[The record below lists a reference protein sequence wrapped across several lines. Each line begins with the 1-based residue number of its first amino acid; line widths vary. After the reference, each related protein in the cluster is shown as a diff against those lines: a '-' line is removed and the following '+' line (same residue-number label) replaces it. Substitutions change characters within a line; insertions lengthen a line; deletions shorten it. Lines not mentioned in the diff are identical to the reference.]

1 MSSFYNCDKENI
13 IISNRFKSL
22 TSSNRRFN
30 KYYVS
35 HDKLNTLTKLPS
47 NTKDRHQCGRIAEIS
62 VFYRLRHIHTKT
74 NSTSHEI
81 FDVFSRCLFTFAIA
95 YYIIFKRKPEW
106 WLKCHIWHI
115 ILFLFVFEVTLYP
128 REPSGCR
135 NSKHFLFWRER
146 YKCVNVNSM
155 LALIYQ

>member
-13 IISNRFKSL
+13 IISNRFKRL
-22 TSSNRRFN
+22 TLSNRRFN

-47 NTKDRHQCGRIAEIS
+47 NTKDRHQCGRIAAIS
-62 VFYRLRHIHTKT
+62 LFYRLRHIHTKT

-81 FDVFSRCLFTFAIA
+81 FNDCSRCHFTFVIAIA

-106 WLKCHIWHI
+106 
-115 ILFLFVFEVTLYP
+115 
-128 REPSGCR
+128 
-135 NSKHFLFWRER
+135 
-146 YKCVNVNSM
+146 
-155 LALIYQ
+155 

>member
-13 IISNRFKSL
+13 IISNRFKRL

-81 FDVFSRCLFTFAIA
+81 FDVFSRCLFTFVIAIA
-95 YYIIFKRKPEW
+95 YYIILKESQNGDLNVTYDILSFSFCFWSYLIPTRAI
-106 WLKCHIWHI
+106 WL
-115 ILFLFVFEVTLYP
+115 
-128 REPSGCR
+128 
-135 NSKHFLFWRER
+135 SK
-146 YKCVNVNSM
+146 
-155 LALIYQ
+155 